1 VARVILRFLAVFFF
15 LHGLGV
21 ASFAQESHPLAPADP
36 PVAAPAKAPAKK
48 IVRKSAGQAQR
59 SAKPTQEEA
68 DRAARLEEGRKKF
81 FERSMGFDNGGGAD
95 APITFGGGNGFSPSA
110 GFKF

>member
-1 VARVILRFLAVFFF
+1 VARLIIPFLAVFVF
-15 LHGLGV
+15 LCGLDAPG
-21 ASFAQESHPLAPADP
+21 FAQESQSPAPADR
-36 PVAAPAKAPAKK
+36 PVAASGKAPAKK
-48 IVRKSAGQAQR
+48 IVRKSVGQAQKT
-59 SAKPTQEEA
+59 AKPTQEEA

>member
-1 VARVILRFLAVFFF
+1 VARLIIPFLAVFVF
-15 LHGLGV
+15 LCGLAAPG
-21 ASFAQESHPLAPADP
+21 FAQESQSPASADP
-36 PVAAPAKAPAKK
+36 PASGKAPAKK
-48 IVRKSAGQAQR
+48 IVRKSVGHAQKTV
-59 SAKPTQEEA
+59 KPTQEEA

>member
-1 VARVILRFLAVFFF
+1 VARGILRFLAVFFF
-15 LHGLGV
+15 LHGLGG
-21 ASFAQESHPLAPADP
+21 AGFAQESHPVAPVEP
-36 PVAAPAKAPAKK
+36 PVAASAKEPAKK
-48 IVRKSAGQAQR
+48 ITRKSVGQKT
-59 SAKPTQEEA
+59 AKPTQEEG
-68 DRAARLEEGRKKF
+68 DRAARLAEGRKKF